1 MAHAKGEPMTKV
13 SVKIR
18 NITSPYMGVDRGR
31 RLVAAIPNQEGRAFG
46 KVCTSYDKPY
56 LVYHGLVV
64 DNDDILRHLEML
76 SSMGYNEFH
85 IDTPES

>member
-1 MAHAKGEPMTKV
+1 MSAV

-18 NITSPYMGVDRGR
+18 NIISPYAGEDRGR

-64 DNDDILRHLEML
+64 HNEDITRHLEIL
-76 SSMGYNEFH
+76 QSMGYDDFLPDVAE
-85 IDTPES
+85 